1 MTLLKTKKA
10 PKECHIDS
18 SICGKQKVTRMEL
31 SEKLKQRITTHR
43 DTHTQTHTH
52 TTAGKD

>member
-31 SEKLKQRITTHR
+31 CEKLKQRITTHR
-43 DTHTQTHTH
+43 DTHTHD
-52 TTAGKD
+52 GW